1 MRRVTQSGLLL
12 VIGVISSVAAVNG
25 IYLNFV
31 KPSLRLPILAAALV
45 LLLMGAYGVWEDR
58 RHPERDDLDPRLDPE
73 RDDLDPR
80 LDPAP
85 AHEADAVHPEGEH
98 PEGEHGHDHAR
109 GPRVG
114 WLLVVPFLLL
124 GVAVPPPL
132 GSYSALG
139 DSGLVTTITSTEG
152 LPPLAEG
159 DPVALTLAEFQGRA
173 LFDADRS
180 LEGRRVRLVGFAS
193 PGLGNDWVL
202 TRMSLNCCAADG
214 FAVKV
219 RVEGA
224 PAVADDEWVQVVG
237 TWRPAPIV
245 APEAQELPV
254 LDVDDLRR
262 MAVPENPYE

>member
-12 VIGVISSVAAVNG
+12 VIGVIAGVAAING

-31 KPSLRLPILAAALV
+31 KPSLRLPILVAALV

-58 RHPERDDLDPRLDPE
+58 RHPERDDVDPRV
-73 RDDLDPR
+73 
-80 LDPAP
+80 DPAP
-85 AHEADAVHPEGEH
+85 TGEVDDGAAVG
-98 PEGEHGHDHAR
+98 GHGHDHSR

-124 GVAVPPPL
+124 GVVVPPPL
-132 GSYSALG
+132 GSYSAAE
-139 DSGLVTTITSTEG
+139 DTGLITVTSAEG
-152 LPPLAEG
+152 LPPLAAG
-159 DPVALTLAEFQGRA
+159 DPVDLTLAEFQGRA

-193 PGLGNDWVL
+193 PGRGGEWVL

-219 RVEGA
+219 AVAGA
-224 PAVADDEWVQVVG
+224 PAVADDAWVEVVG
-237 TWRPAPIV
+237 TWRPAPI
-245 APEAQELPV
+245 ATPDSQELPV
-254 LDVDDLRR
+254 LEVEDLARIT
-262 MAVPENPYE
+262 APENPYE

>member
-12 VIGVISSVAAVNG
+12 VIGVIASVAAVNG

-31 KPSLRLPILAAALV
+31 KPSLRVPILVAALV

-58 RHPERDDLDPRLDPE
+58 RHPERDEVSPRVADLDD
-73 RDDLDPR
+73 
-80 LDPAP
+80 
-85 AHEADAVHPEGEH
+85 G
-98 PEGEHGHDHAR
+98 HGHDHSR

-124 GVAVPPPL
+124 GVVVPPPL
-132 GSYSALG
+132 GAYSAAE
-139 DSGLVTTITSTEG
+139 DTGLISVTTAEG

-159 DPVALTLAEFQGRA
+159 DPVDLTLAEFQGRA
-173 LFDADRS
+173 LGDPDRS

-193 PGLGNDWVL
+193 PGRGSEWVL

-224 PAVADDEWVQVVG
+224 PAVADDEWVEVTG
-237 TWRPAPIV
+237 TWRPQPLA
-245 APEAQELPV
+245 APESRELPV
-254 LDVDDLRR
+254 LVVEDLVRV
-262 MAVPENPYE
+262 AEPENPYE

>member
-1 MRRVTQSGLLL
+1 MTQSGLLL

-31 KPSLRLPILAAALV
+31 KPSLRVPILAAALV

-58 RHPERDDLDPRLDPE
+58 RHPERHE
-73 RDDLDPR
+73 VV
-80 LDPAP
+80 AP
-85 AHEADAVHPEGEH
+85 ASVEQ
-98 PEGEHGHDHAR
+98 GHDHAR

-124 GVAVPPPL
+124 GVVVPPPL
-132 GSYSALG
+132 GAYSAAE
-139 DSGLVTTITSTEG
+139 DPGLISITTAEG

-159 DPVALTLAEFQGRA
+159 DPVDLTLAEFQGRA
-173 LFDADRS
+173 LGDPDRS

-193 PGLGNDWVL
+193 PGRGGEWVL

-224 PAVADDEWVQVVG
+224 PAVADDEWVEVTG
-237 TWRPAPIV
+237 TWRPEPLA
-245 APEAQELPV
+245 APESQQLPV
-254 LDVDDLRR
+254 LVVQDLVRV
-262 MAVPENPYE
+262 AEPENPYE